1 MLGRVDLSRW
11 PSPRRA
17 RPAALR
23 SSLNVAFGCQNQK
36 SMIQIL
42 LLDSV
47 NGLGERWARNEAA
60 RYLTPWT
67 ATQDASYEE
76 GEFFY
81 FFARNSLK
89 RLNSEKLMKTNERNF
104 PFICFRLLAFIC
116 GNLASRLYPRAQV
129 GAGLEEHAAL
139 AWDRYCEER
148 SDEAI
153 QRTKGVLLSLD
164 CFAALA
170 MTTLVPSNH
179 STVYG
184 RIFGCGCPPVKN
196 WSK

>member
-1 MLGRVDLSRW
+1 MLGRVALSRW

-89 RLNSEKLMKTNERNF
+89 RLNSEKLMKTNEREF
-104 PFICFRLLAFIC
+104 FF
-116 GNLASRLYPRAQV
+116 
-129 GAGLEEHAAL
+129 H
-139 AWDRYCEER
+139 
-148 SDEAI
+148 
-153 QRTKGVLLSLD
+153 LLSFA
-164 CFAALA
+164 CFYLRESR
-170 MTTLVPSNH
+170 V
-179 STVYG
+179 
-184 RIFGCGCPPVKN
+184 
-196 WSK
+196 

>member
-1 MLGRVDLSRW
+1 MLGRVALSRW

-23 SSLNVAFGCQNQK
+23 SSLNVAFA

-89 RLNSEKLMKTNERNF
+89 RLNSEKLMKTNEREF
-104 PFICFRLLAFIC
+104 FF
-116 GNLASRLYPRAQV
+116 
-129 GAGLEEHAAL
+129 H
-139 AWDRYCEER
+139 
-148 SDEAI
+148 
-153 QRTKGVLLSLD
+153 LLSFA
-164 CFAALA
+164 CFYLRESR
-170 MTTLVPSNH
+170 V
-179 STVYG
+179 
-184 RIFGCGCPPVKN
+184 
-196 WSK
+196 